1 MEPLKSVIL
10 PVDKVIVPSIEA
22 SSSTVKSSV
31 VVNCSAETVPED
43 VIVKSSATYESTT
56 AVPCQVPEDTMPTA
70 SISLSF
76 EVVITVPVT
85 SGKAMVRSAV
95 GSDKDKVVSKS
106 LSVSPSKII
115 GVVPV
120 NTPVEVA

>member
-1 MEPLKSVIL
+1 ML

-31 VVNCSAETVPED
+31 VVNCSADTVPED
-43 VIVKSSATYESTT
+43 AIVKSSATCASTT
-56 AVPCQVPEDTMPTA
+56 SVPCQMPEVTVPTI

-76 EVVITVPVT
+76 AVVITVPVT
-85 SGKAMVRSAV
+85 SGSVIVRSAV
-95 GSDKDKVVSKS
+95 GSEGDMVVSKS
-106 LSVSPSKII
+106 LSVSPSNMI
-115 GVVPV
+115 GDVPV

>member
-1 MEPLKSVIL
+1 
-10 PVDKVIVPSIEA
+10 
-22 SSSTVKSSV
+22 
-31 VVNCSAETVPED
+31 
-43 VIVKSSATYESTT
+43 
-56 AVPCQVPEDTMPTA
+56 MPTA